1 MAEPTRS
8 TRSTRV
14 QIASYNTNLQGNAG
28 LPQDLVDW
36 LTPTFRTA
44 STVDPPDI
52 VAVGFQE
59 LLPLHLG
66 FTGRSR
72 HVVDSRNQLIL
83 KEVQAHGGGEYT
95 LVARS
100 VNVGVALLVYA
111 RDAGIGRRI
120 TDVQT
125 SWTGC
130 GPLWMGNKGAVAV
143 RFRVKAEDEGAAD
156 EVFTFVNVH
165 LTAHSH
171 NLAQRLHDYIHI
183 VRTLL
188 FPPFAAKASPGPDTI
203 YDSTHLFFFGD
214 LNFRL
219 IQKDGLSYSSIQ
231 EMANSPAG
239 RQKLAQLDELT
250 TEMRNGN
257 VCNGLHEGDFS
268 SFKPTYKYLLT
279 SATDYSPKRAPAWTD
294 RILFSTSSDAPTALK
309 SNIKPIIY
317 TSVPSYTTSDHKPV
331 VAILDV
337 PSPSPVSECA
347 FPVLAPP
354 PSYLQPATIPNLSRY
369 TGKVC
374 AWVIGWVWCVFRFI
388 GMGRAGLGV
397 GNVIIGVSAWTWWRK
412 VPA

>member
-1 MAEPTRS
+1 MAEPTRA

-14 QIASYNTNLQGNAG
+14 QIATYNTNLQGNAG

-36 LTPTFRTA
+36 LTPTLRTA

-59 LLPLHLG
+59 LLPLHLA
-66 FTGRSR
+66 FTGQSR

-83 KEVQAHGGGEYT
+83 KEVQAHGEGDYT

-111 RDAGIGRRI
+111 RDEGIGRRI

-143 RFRVKAEDEGAAD
+143 RFRVKAKEEGEAD
-156 EVFTFVNVH
+156 EVFTFVSVH

-188 FPPFAAKASPGPDTI
+188 FPSFASKASPGPDTI

-219 IQKDGLSYSSIQ
+219 IQKAGLSYSDIQ
-231 EMANSPAG
+231 EKANSPEG
-239 RQKLAQLDELT
+239 RRELARLDELS
-250 TEMRNGN
+250 TEMQNGT

-268 SFKPTYKYLLT
+268 SFKPTYKYLLNSET
-279 SATDYSPKRAPAWTD
+279 EYSPKRAPAWTD
-294 RILFSTSSDAPTALK
+294 RILFSTASDSPTATT
-309 SNIKPIIY
+309 SNIKPVIY

-337 PSPSPVSECA
+337 PSPLPVSECA
-347 FPVLAPP
+347 FPVLAAP
-354 PSYLQPATIPNLSRY
+354 PSYLQPATLPNISRY

-374 AWVIGWVWCVFRFI
+374 AWMIGWVWCVFRFI
-388 GMGRAGLGV
+388 GMGRAGVGI

-412 VPA
+412 APA